1 MPIKNQGDTI
11 HLILDYK
18 VNDTPLEQANPDE
31 IEVYIGDHRYT
42 LTDGDIVI
50 EGGKYGI
57 DLSQEDTFAIQRGA
71 AFQLR
76 VKIGSEVGST
86 TIEWIPIG
94 KAISKEVL

>member
-18 VNDTPLEQANPDE
+18 VNDTPLEQANPSE
-31 IEVYIGDHRYT
+31 IEVYIGDNRYT

-57 DLSQEDTFAIQRGA
+57 DLSQEDTFAIKRGA